1 MANLTD
7 PLIRA
12 VQGSDPQNLMEYITR
27 QRIYDSRF
35 WKEEC
40 FGLTAADVLEKAAK
54 SLACIGGTMGASQ
67 KPTKFIC
74 LILKL
79 LQLQPD
85 LELIQEE
92 FVQQEHFKYVRVLG
106 AFYLRL
112 TGRPADIYTT
122 LEPLYKDFSKLRLR
136 DTSEWK
142 LTHMDQVVHDLLTQ
156 SSFVGIALPR
166 LPARITLQQEG
177 YIDDGP
183 RKTALEE
190 AIMHAGGLEALLQY
204 KVHVQKSPAA
214 IKLWDARTP
223 ASKDKTTLSS
233 ERYTEYE
240 TLVEE
245 NHLNI
250 TATSEIREEATKS
263 KRKSPSYS
271 DDEGARTKN
280 NKKPKKD
287 KAYGNLFKTENRTNR
302 TKDKPVSDT
311 LINKVSEGSD
321 EYWNEQRA
329 KLGLKPL
336 NKEKH

>member
-54 SLACIGGTMGASQ
+54 SLTCVGGTMGANQ
-67 KPTKFIC
+67 KPTKFLC

-85 LELIQEE
+85 QELIQEE
-92 FVQQEHFKYVRVLG
+92 FIQQEHFKYVRALG

-112 TGRPADIYTT
+112 TGRPADIYST

-142 LTHMDQVVHDLLTQ
+142 LIYMDQVVHDLLTQ
-156 SSFVGIALPR
+156 SSFVGITLPR

-183 RKTALEE
+183 RKTALQE
-190 AIMHAGGLEALLQY
+190 AILHAGGLEALLHY

-214 IKLWDARTP
+214 IKLWDART
-223 ASKDKTTLSS
+223 SGSTTATNLPSVQDNQ
-233 ERYTEYE
+233 TF
-240 TLVEE
+240 VEE
-245 NHLNI
+245 AQLKV
-250 TATSEIREEATKS
+250 AEMSEKNEEVSNCKRELSVKHQ
-263 KRKSPSYS
+263 
-271 DDEGARTKN
+271 EGAHIHQ
-280 NKKPKKD
+280 KKPKKV
-287 KAYGNLFKTENRTNR
+287 KTYGNLFKTENVTSK
-302 TKDKPVSDT
+302 TKETAVSNTAIKEAEDG
-311 LINKVSEGSD
+311 SE

-336 NKEKH
+336 NQNKH